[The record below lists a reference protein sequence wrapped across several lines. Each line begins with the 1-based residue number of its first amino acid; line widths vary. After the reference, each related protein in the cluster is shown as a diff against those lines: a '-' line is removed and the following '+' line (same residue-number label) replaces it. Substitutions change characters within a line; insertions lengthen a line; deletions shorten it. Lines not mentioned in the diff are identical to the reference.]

1 MIAIAA
7 SPDKEAQ
14 PRTGAGA
21 TAIIYRTN
29 DSCGLEENS
38 TKYSASE
45 KRRKCILGPQAHGP
59 WHPWGLCQWAPPV
72 PVTNPSMCGKSTHV
86 GNLNCLFRAELFPSE
101 LHFGCKGGLSLSH
114 TSLPEVAAHVH
125 RATANWHLSLWPAV
139 LDRHLQA
146 VLSAG

>member
-21 TAIIYRTN
+21 TAIIYRSS

-45 KRRKCILGPQAHGP
+45 KRRKCILAGP
-59 WHPWGLCQWAPPV
+59 WHLWSLLQWAPPV
-72 PVTNPSMCGKSTHV
+72 PVANPSVCGKGMHI
-86 GNLNCLFRAELFPSE
+86 GNLNCLFRAKLFLSE
-101 LHFGCKGGLSLSH
+101 LHFGCKDGLSLSH
-114 TSLPEVAAHVH
+114 TSLPEVAARMH
-125 RATANWHLSLWPAV
+125 RATANWHLSLQPAV